1 MQPETLPPST
11 PSSFSKGYLIA
22 LAGTILWSFTGIL
35 ISFLSVNYALPSL
48 VLAFWRDLF
57 VSLGLAVAFLLIAPS
72 LFRLPRAHWGFIL
85 LYGVAL
91 SLFNSMW
98 TFSVEY
104 NGASVAT
111 VLAFI
116 SPAITALLERWL
128 YKQHID
134 RVKLTSILLAIL
146 GTVLVSGAY
155 TAEAWGV
162 NGLGITFGILT
173 GFFFAC
179 YNIFGKTAANRS
191 INSWTGQL
199 YSFGIATLLLLSYNI
214 LVDSLRGSSPLG
226 DLFWLG
232 NSLDG
237 WLWLLALGLVPT
249 LGGYGLF
256 VMSLGY
262 LPATVANLIATLEPV
277 LTAIWAYFLLS
288 EQLTGVQL
296 VGSLLIFLGVILLRL
311 GARKRKTAAYMIS
324 DPQPLAEESE

>member
-1 MQPETLPPST
+1 MKSDTPLPT
-11 PSSFSKGYLIA
+11 PTPASFSKGYLIA
-22 LAGTILWSFTGIL
+22 LAGTILGSFTGIL
-35 ISFLSVNYALPSL
+35 ISYLSVNYALPSL

-57 VSLGLAVAFLLIAPS
+57 VSLGLVFAFLIIAPAR
-72 LFRLPRAHWGFIL
+72 FHLPRVHWGFIL

-91 SLFNSMW
+91 SLFNTMW

-116 SPAITALLERWL
+116 SPAITALLERLL
-128 YKQHID
+128 YKLPID

-155 TAEAWGV
+155 TAEAWGI
-162 NGLGITFGILT
+162 NAAGIIFGLLT

-179 YNIFGKTAANRS
+179 YNIMGKTAANRS

-199 YSFGIATLLLLSYNI
+199 YSFGIATTLLLSYNI
-214 LVDSLRGSSPLG
+214 LMDLFGGRSPLV

-296 VGSLLIFLGVILLRL
+296 FGSFIIFVGVILLRL
-311 GARKRKTAAYMIS
+311 GARKRK
-324 DPQPLAEESE
+324 LALKEVPG